1 MVKTDILKRKIV
13 AKKTSYKECAK
24 VLNVSI
30 TTFSNKMNGITK
42 FTTYEAYLLSE
53 FLKLTQEEKV
63 DIFLS

>member
-1 MVKTDILKRKIV
+1 MVKTDILKGKIV
-13 AKKTSYKECAK
+13 EKKTSYKECAK

-30 TTFSNKMNGITK
+30 TTFSNKMNRITK
-42 FTTYEAYLLSE
+42 FTTYEAFLLSE

>member
-13 AKKTSYKECAK
+13 EKKTSYKECAK

-30 TTFSNKMNGITK
+30 TTFSNKMNRITK
-42 FTTYEAYLLSE
+42 FTTFEAFLLSE